1 MTAEIFHT
9 TKVAE
14 IQSCGDRGSLT
25 VKVEVLNTSGE
36 HLGLIGWYSPWRQ
49 YTFTPTSEAELT
61 FNDGCIQGIADVLG
75 MLRHDRLAS
84 GRQRI

>member
-1 MTAEIFHT
+1 MTAEIFYT
-9 TKVAE
+9 TKWLKFEVV
-14 IQSCGDRGSLT
+14 GRGSLT

-36 HLGLIGWYSPWRQ
+36 HLGLIQWYSPWRQ
-49 YTFTPTSEAELT
+49 YAFQPTTEAELI